1 MRYGHK
7 HWDWMEAKYRLF
19 RDSIIAIAV
28 LLLLL
33 IGCILSSCKTCIPV
47 IEYRDSV
54 RIVEVHT
61 RDTAI
66 ITKADSASIHALLR
80 CDSSYNVVLDELV
93 LLQGSH
99 INANIHTHQHSNGA
113 LDIELDCKEDSL
125 VNIIQLRDS
134 VIKVLSN
141 HTTVQQIEVIPK
153 FYRGCTI
160 ALWILV
166 GLLALGMA
174 ICLII
179 KFVKK

>member
-1 MRYGHK
+1 MKRSEYS
-7 HWDWMEAKYRLF
+7 DWCYAERRRF
-19 RDSIIAIAV
+19 SDSVIVIAV

-33 IGCILSSCKTCIPV
+33 IGSILSSCKTCIPV
-47 IEYRDSV
+47 VEYRDSV
-54 RIVEVHT
+54 RIVELHT
-61 RDTAI
+61 RDTTI

-93 LLQGSH
+93 LLQGWH
-99 INANIHTHQHSNGA
+99 IDANTHTQQQPDGA
-113 LDIELDCKEDSL
+113 LVIDLNCKEDSL
-125 VNIIQLRDS
+125 VNIIHLKDS

-153 FYRGCTI
+153 FYKGCTI
-160 ALWILV
+160 ALWVLV
-166 GLLALGMA
+166 GLLELGIA